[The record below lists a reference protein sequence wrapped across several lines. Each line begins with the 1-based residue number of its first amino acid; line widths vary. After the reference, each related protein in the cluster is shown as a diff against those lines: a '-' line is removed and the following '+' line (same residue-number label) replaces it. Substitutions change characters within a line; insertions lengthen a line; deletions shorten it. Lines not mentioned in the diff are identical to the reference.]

1 MSDEYTLTV
10 DMATVDSL
18 GRNLYSNA
26 AAVLSEFV
34 ANAWDADAN
43 NVSIDYKPDEGSG
56 SITITDDGCGMDTDT
71 LNSRFLTVGY
81 QKENGKAMNRSV
93 STENTW
99 DVRASASCQPSP
111 LPISCRLNPKEKAR
125 RPGDSRLTLPDWMKR
140 SKARIQTNAN
150 TTRLLSVGTD

>member
-81 QKENGKAMNRSV
+81 QKRKREGDESFRFHRKYMGRKGHRQAV
-93 STENTW
+93 SL
-99 DVRASASCQPSP
+99 
-111 LPISCRLNPKEKAR
+111 LPCRYHA
-125 RPGDSRLTLPDWMKR
+125 G
-140 SKARIQTNAN
+140 
-150 TTRLLSVGTD
+150 

>member
-43 NVSIDYKPDEGSG
+43 NVSIK
-56 SITITDDGCGMDTDT
+56 
-71 LNSRFLTVGY
+71 
-81 QKENGKAMNRSV
+81 KENGKAMNRSV